1 MLQHS
6 TPALMVRRSAIL
18 AAAFLPPRLAQNS
31 VDEHPQGSGAVLGP
45 PDDYNGCSL
54 QAICGA
60 PAQRGPRL
68 LPIVVPGPV
77 ILKNNSLIGTKQ
89 TIQPHP
95 PLSAIGVERT
105 PRLLSVRRRTADVKT
120 VVGTRATGIIL
131 QIGIALPLVVRS
143 LP

>member
-77 ILKNNSLIGTKQ
+77 ILKIIVLLA
-89 TIQPHP
+89 
-95 PLSAIGVERT
+95 LSRLFSRT
-105 PRLLSVRRRTADVKT
+105 RLCQLL
-120 VVGTRATGIIL
+120 G
-131 QIGIALPLVVRS
+131 
-143 LP
+143 